1 MTDIAGSPAPRA
13 ERRTAPR
20 IAILIPCRDEE
31 QTVGGVVA
39 SFRAQLPHADIYVY
53 DNNSSDRTAE
63 EARRAGAIVR
73 RETRQGKG
81 HVVRAMFRE
90 VDADVYVM
98 VDGDGTYPAGK
109 VHELVAP
116 VLTDEAD
123 MVNGSRLLA
132 GTDAFRLRNLW
143 ANRAF
148 ARILNAVSHVRVT
161 DLLSGYRAFNRRTVK
176 SLPLVSRGFEI
187 ETELTMKVIERGL
200 RIAEVPVTLS
210 ERPAGSRSKIAYLR
224 DGTLILSTILA
235 LFRDYKP
242 LTLFGG
248 LALLL
253 VLAGFVPGGI
263 VVVEFARTGYI
274 THVPSAILAVGLVL
288 AGVVLGFTGLVLH
301 AIARRFQEH
310 DRLMAAVID
319 ALESRARGSD
329 RER

>member
-1 MTDIAGSPAPRA
+1 MADGGRQPQSGA
-13 ERRTAPR
+13 R
-20 IAILIPCRDEE
+20 IAVLIPCYNEE
-31 QTVGGVVA
+31 KTVAEVVRA
-39 SFRAQLPHADIYVY
+39 FRSLLPEAVVYVC
-53 DNNSSDRTAE
+53 DNNSTDRTAE
-63 EARRAGAIVR
+63 EARGAGAVVSHER
-73 RETRQGKG
+73 RQGKG
-81 HVVRAMFRE
+81 FVLQTLFRE
-90 VDADVYVM
+90 VEADVYVM
-98 VDGDGTYPAGK
+98 VDGDGTYPAEK
-109 VHELVAP
+109 VHELIAP
-116 VLTDEAD
+116 VLADEAD

-148 ARILNAVSHVRVT
+148 ARILNAVSHARVT

-200 RIAEVPVTLS
+200 RIAEVPVTLA
-210 ERPAGSRSKIAYLR
+210 ERPAGSHSKIAYVR

-248 LALLL
+248 LALLA
-253 VLAGFVPGGI
+253 VLAGFIPGGI
-263 VVVEFARTGYI
+263 VVVEFSRTGYI

-310 DRLMAAVID
+310 DRLMAAVIE
-319 ALESRARGSD
+319 ALESRTRGAD
-329 RER
+329 RDR